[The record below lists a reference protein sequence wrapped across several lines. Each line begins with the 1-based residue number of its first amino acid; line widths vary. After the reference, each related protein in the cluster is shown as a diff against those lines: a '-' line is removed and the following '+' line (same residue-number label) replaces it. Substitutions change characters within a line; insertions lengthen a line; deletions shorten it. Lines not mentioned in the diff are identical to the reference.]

1 MDWLYRKLLTGA
13 LRKGL
18 VALTVYLVTKGFLD
32 QTDQPAVLKAV
43 EQYAP
48 MIAAFIWD
56 AVEKYA
62 DAQHR
67 QVALEASGMSP
78 AKVALEAKGVKLK

>member
-18 VALTVYLVTKGFLD
+18 VALTVWLVTKGVLD
-32 QTDQPAVLKAV
+32 QSDQASALAKVA
-43 EQYAP
+43 EYAP
-48 MIAAFIWD
+48 ILAAFIWD
-56 AVEKYA
+56 WVEKYR

-67 QVALEASGMSP
+67 QVALDASGLSP
-78 AKVALEAKGVKLK
+78 AAVQALAKDVKLK